1 MVKNAITAVHSSM
14 MSGHDYISV
23 VVLKECELE
32 LPSISAYLFNVFKE
46 ILLSKFYVAIFKNVW
61 ERSMYFL
68 FCVLIKSLRDI
79 QIINV
84 TITLKNGHFSSSK
97 CFSSSHSAADLLI
110 AVASKTDGDLS
121 IEFYYQIIY

>member
-1 MVKNAITAVHSSM
+1 
-14 MSGHDYISV
+14 
-23 VVLKECELE
+23 
-32 LPSISAYLFNVFKE
+32 
-46 ILLSKFYVAIFKNVW
+46 
-61 ERSMYFL
+61 MYFL

-121 IEFYYQIIY
+121 IEFYYHIIY